1 MIKKRFRIYGHVQGV
16 GFRYFTW
23 QYALKIGV
31 TGFVRNLADGSVEVI
46 AVGSENQIDTLQI
59 FQKGEKLPSRAKRK
73 VEKGTI
79 IYFNIAFMHKSQFSV
94 YLR

>member
-31 TGFVRNLADGSVEVI
+31 TGFVRNLADGSVEVV
-46 AVGSENQIDTLQI
+46 AVGSESQIEELDAWLQEGPRTAI
-59 FQKGEKLPSRAKRK
+59 VDDVFVEDYLGEK
-73 VEKGTI
+73 EFT
-79 IYFNIAFMHKSQFSV
+79 AFQV
-94 YLR
+94 LR

>member
-31 TGFVRNLADGSVEVI
+31 MGFVRNLADGSVEVV
-46 AVGSENQIDTLQI
+46 AVGSESQIEALDAWLQHGPRTAI
-59 FQKGEKLPSRAKRK
+59 VDNVFAENYLGKKEFTTFQVL
-73 VEKGTI
+73 
-79 IYFNIAFMHKSQFSV
+79 H
-94 YLR
+94 

>member
-31 TGFVRNLADGSVEVI
+31 TGFVRNLADGSVEVV
-46 AVGSENQIDTLQI
+46 AVGSENQIDALDAWLQEGPRTAI
-59 FQKGEKLPSRAKRK
+59 VDDVFVEDYLGEK
-73 VEKGTI
+73 EFT
-79 IYFNIAFMHKSQFSV
+79 AFQVLH
-94 YLR
+94 

>member
-31 TGFVRNLADGSVEVI
+31 TGFVRNLADGSVEVV
-46 AVGSENQIDTLQI
+46 AVGSENQIDALDAWLQDGPRTAI
-59 FQKGEKLPSRAKRK
+59 VDDVFVEDYLGDKEFTAFQVL
-73 VEKGTI
+73 
-79 IYFNIAFMHKSQFSV
+79 H
-94 YLR
+94 

>member
-31 TGFVRNLADGSVEVI
+31 TGFVRNLAVRFCGSYRRRF
-46 AVGSENQIDTLQI
+46 G
-59 FQKGEKLPSRAKRK
+59 
-73 VEKGTI
+73 
-79 IYFNIAFMHKSQFSV
+79 KSN
-94 YLR
+94 

>member
-46 AVGSENQIDTLQI
+46 AAGSESQIDTLNAWLQHGPCTAI
-59 FQKGEKLPSRAKRK
+59 VNNVLVEDYLGEKEFTTFQVL
-73 VEKGTI
+73 
-79 IYFNIAFMHKSQFSV
+79 H
-94 YLR
+94 

>member
-31 TGFVRNLADGSVEVI
+31 TGFVRNLADGSVEVV
-46 AVGSENQIDTLQI
+46 AVGSENQIDALDAWLQDGPRTAI
-59 FQKGEKLPSRAKRK
+59 VDDVFVEDYLGEK
-73 VEKGTI
+73 EFT
-79 IYFNIAFMHKSQFSV
+79 AFQVLH
-94 YLR
+94 

>member
-16 GFRYFTW
+16 GFRYFTR

-46 AVGSENQIDTLQI
+46 TAGSESQIDALN
-59 FQKGEKLPSRAKRK
+59 A
-73 VEKGTI
+73 
-79 IYFNIAFMHKSQFSV
+79 
-94 YLR
+94 

>member
-46 AVGSENQIDTLQI
+46 AVGSENQIDALDAWLQDGPRTAI
-59 FQKGEKLPSRAKRK
+59 VDDVFVEDYLGEK
-73 VEKGTI
+73 EFT
-79 IYFNIAFMHKSQFSV
+79 AFQVLH
-94 YLR
+94 

>member
-31 TGFVRNLADGSVEVI
+31 TGFVRNLADGSVEVVV
-46 AVGSENQIDTLQI
+46 VGSESQIEALDAWLQEGPRTAI
-59 FQKGEKLPSRAKRK
+59 VNNVLVEDYLSDKEFTAFQVL
-73 VEKGTI
+73 
-79 IYFNIAFMHKSQFSV
+79 H
-94 YLR
+94 

>member
-46 AVGSENQIDTLQI
+46 AVGSESQIEELDAWLQEGPRTAI
-59 FQKGEKLPSRAKRK
+59 VDDVFVEDYLGDKEFTVFQVL
-73 VEKGTI
+73 
-79 IYFNIAFMHKSQFSV
+79 H
-94 YLR
+94 

>member
-31 TGFVRNLADGSVEVI
+31 TGFVRNLADGTVEVI
-46 AVGSENQIDTLQI
+46 AVGSESQIDALDAWLQHGPRTAI
-59 FQKGEKLPSRAKRK
+59 VDNVFVEDYLGEK
-73 VEKGTI
+73 EFT
-79 IYFNIAFMHKSQFSV
+79 AFQVLH
-94 YLR
+94 

>member
-1 MIKKRFRIYGHVQGV
+1 MIKKRFRIYGYVQGV

-46 AVGSENQIDTLQI
+46 AAGSESQIDALDAWLQHGPRTASVDNV
-59 FQKGEKLPSRAKRK
+59 FAENYLGEK
-73 VEKGTI
+73 EFT
-79 IYFNIAFMHKSQFSV
+79 AFQVLH
-94 YLR
+94 

>member
-16 GFRYFTW
+16 GFRYFTR

-46 AVGSENQIDTLQI
+46 AVGSESQIEALDAWLQEGPRTAI
-59 FQKGEKLPSRAKRK
+59 VDDVFVEDYLGDKEFTAFQVL
-73 VEKGTI
+73 
-79 IYFNIAFMHKSQFSV
+79 H
-94 YLR
+94 

>member
-46 AVGSENQIDTLQI
+46 AAGSESQIDALDAWLQHGPRTASVNQVLVEDYLGDNTWTT
-59 FQKGEKLPSRAKRK
+59 FQ
-73 VEKGTI
+73 VQHDTI
-79 IYFNIAFMHKSQFSV
+79 
-94 YLR
+94 

>member
-31 TGFVRNLADGSVEVI
+31 MGFVRNLADGSVEVV
-46 AVGSENQIDTLQI
+46 AVGSESQIDALDAWLQHGPPTAI
-59 FQKGEKLPSRAKRK
+59 VDNVFSENYLGEK
-73 VEKGTI
+73 EFT
-79 IYFNIAFMHKSQFSV
+79 AFQVLH
-94 YLR
+94 

>member
-31 TGFVRNLADGSVEVI
+31 TGFVRNLADGSVEVV
-46 AVGSENQIDTLQI
+46 AVGSESQIDTLNAWLQHGPCTAI
-59 FQKGEKLPSRAKRK
+59 VDDVFVEDYLGDKEFTAFQVL
-73 VEKGTI
+73 
-79 IYFNIAFMHKSQFSV
+79 H
-94 YLR
+94 

>member
-1 MIKKRFRIYGHVQGV
+1 MIKKRFRIYGYVQGV

-46 AVGSENQIDTLQI
+46 AVGSENQIDALNAWLQHGPRTAI
-59 FQKGEKLPSRAKRK
+59 VDNVFSENYLGEK
-73 VEKGTI
+73 EFT
-79 IYFNIAFMHKSQFSV
+79 AFQVLH
-94 YLR
+94 

>member
-31 TGFVRNLADGSVEVI
+31 TGFVRNLADGSVEVV
-46 AVGSENQIDTLQI
+46 AVGSESQIDTLNAWLQHGPCTAI
-59 FQKGEKLPSRAKRK
+59 VDDVFVEDYLGEK
-73 VEKGTI
+73 EFT
-79 IYFNIAFMHKSQFSV
+79 AFQVLH
-94 YLR
+94 

>member
-46 AVGSENQIDTLQI
+46 AVGSESQIEALDAWLQEGPRTAI
-59 FQKGEKLPSRAKRK
+59 VDNVFVEDYPGDKELTAFQVL
-73 VEKGTI
+73 
-79 IYFNIAFMHKSQFSV
+79 H
-94 YLR
+94 

>member
-31 TGFVRNLADGSVEVI
+31 TGFVRNLADGSVEVV
-46 AVGSENQIDTLQI
+46 AVGSESQIEELDAWLQEGPRTAI
-59 FQKGEKLPSRAKRK
+59 VDDVFVEDYLGEK
-73 VEKGTI
+73 EFT
-79 IYFNIAFMHKSQFSV
+79 AFQVLH
-94 YLR
+94 

>member
-46 AVGSENQIDTLQI
+46 AVGSESQIEALDAWLQEGPRTAI
-59 FQKGEKLPSRAKRK
+59 VDNVFVEDYLGDKELTAFQVL
-73 VEKGTI
+73 
-79 IYFNIAFMHKSQFSV
+79 H
-94 YLR
+94 

>member
-16 GFRYFTW
+16 GFRYFTR

-46 AVGSENQIDTLQI
+46 AVGSENQIDALDAWL
-59 FQKGEKLPSRAKRK
+59 QKGPRTAIVDDVF
-73 VEKGTI
+73 VED
-79 IYFNIAFMHKSQFSV
+79 
-94 YLR
+94 YLGDKEFTVFQVLH

>member
-31 TGFVRNLADGSVEVI
+31 TGFVRNLADGSVEVV
-46 AVGSENQIDTLQI
+46 AVGSESQIEALDAWLQEGPRTAI
-59 FQKGEKLPSRAKRK
+59 VDDVFVEDYLGEK
-73 VEKGTI
+73 EFT
-79 IYFNIAFMHKSQFSV
+79 AFQVLH
-94 YLR
+94 

>member
-23 QYALKIGV
+23 KQALKIGV

-46 AVGSENQIDTLQI
+46 AAGSESQIDALEAWLQHGPRTAI
-59 FQKGEKLPSRAKRK
+59 VDNVFSENYLSEKEFTAFQVL
-73 VEKGTI
+73 
-79 IYFNIAFMHKSQFSV
+79 H
-94 YLR
+94 

>member
-31 TGFVRNLADGSVEVI
+31 TGFVHNLADGSVEVV
-46 AVGSENQIDTLQI
+46 AVGSENQIDALDAWLQHGPRTAI
-59 FQKGEKLPSRAKRK
+59 VDNVFSENYLGKKEFTAFQVL
-73 VEKGTI
+73 
-79 IYFNIAFMHKSQFSV
+79 H
-94 YLR
+94 